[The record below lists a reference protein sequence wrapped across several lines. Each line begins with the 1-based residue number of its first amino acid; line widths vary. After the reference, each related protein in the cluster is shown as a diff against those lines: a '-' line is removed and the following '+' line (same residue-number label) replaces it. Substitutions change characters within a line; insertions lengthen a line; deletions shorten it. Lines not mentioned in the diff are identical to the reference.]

1 YCFQSGVIA
10 NIWMPRTNEKI
21 YFKTGFLYSK
31 VEDTN
36 GKKYG
41 YLAVPI
47 HIGYL
52 APNTY
57 KIRPSVSIG
66 LLSPSYSGGIMIKIN
81 KQLNIGIQS
90 WVNFGFDKVVWI
102 PSQLYNYS
110 VLGNI
115 YIEL

>member
-1 YCFQSGVIA
+1 MLKVNLEAVAGLLKFENIKDLNDRYCFQSGVIA

-57 KIRPSVSIG
+57 KIRPSVS
-66 LLSPSYSGGIMIKIN
+66 
-81 KQLNIGIQS
+81 
-90 WVNFGFDKVVWI
+90 
-102 PSQLYNYS
+102 
-110 VLGNI
+110 
-115 YIEL
+115 